1 MYPIVR
7 YALPGLGDKG
17 YPAARALGLVLLGY
31 FSWLGGSVGLPV
43 TRLTILAVFL
53 LLAAAALALGWKQRR
68 ELSQEWSSRR
78 QYFLMIEGLFLAF
91 FVFDLLIRVR
101 QS

>member
-17 YPAARALGLVLLGY
+17 YPVARVLGLVLLGY
-31 FSWLGGSVGLPV
+31 FSWLSGSVGLPV

-53 LLAAAALALGWKQRR
+53 VAGRGGPGSGLEAATRSCRKNGARAG
-68 ELSQEWSSRR
+68 STS
-78 QYFLMIEGLFLAF
+78 
-91 FVFDLLIRVR
+91 
-101 QS
+101 